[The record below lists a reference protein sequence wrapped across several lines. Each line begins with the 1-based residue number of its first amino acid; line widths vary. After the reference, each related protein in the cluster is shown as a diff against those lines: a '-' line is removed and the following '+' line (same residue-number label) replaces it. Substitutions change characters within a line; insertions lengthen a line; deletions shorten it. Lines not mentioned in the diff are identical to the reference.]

1 MIPPPTIATS
11 YTICSLETPGLE
23 ILAVEVSEKQRREF
37 NKLILNRLCL
47 WQCTQVKVVRKKTF
61 RAAMFYCLPS
71 TRPLFDCMKIVRTIT
86 MSRNRHNS
94 KSLCPSRPRYSLLVT
109 LSLKMASVSE
119 FVPVRRELIK
129 NTPPKPFLI
138 GVAGGSASGKV
149 KVAKFSFCHITVK
162 KGVLKRLFL
171 RGQPV
176 YIFLTQDLICSW
188 SQRLKT

>member
-23 ILAVEVSEKQRREF
+23 ILAVEVSEKQRTEF

-47 WQCTQVKVVRKKTF
+47 WQRMQVKVVRKKTF
-61 RAAMFYCLPS
+61 RAAMFYCL
-71 TRPLFDCMKIVRTIT
+71 RPMRIVHVTQ
-86 MSRNRHNS
+86 SHNS
-94 KSLCPSRPRYSLLVT
+94 KSFWHVPSRPRYSLLVT

-119 FVPVRRELIK
+119 FAPVRRELIK

-149 KVAKFSFCHITVK
+149 KVAK
-162 KGVLKRLFL
+162 
-171 RGQPV
+171 
-176 YIFLTQDLICSW
+176 IFLLSYNC
-188 SQRLKT
+188 